1 MEEFK
6 KLSENLKTLRKDYGY
21 TQKEIADKLGITYQ
35 SYQAYERGIAVPN
48 LKNFIRLAEI
58 YDVSM
63 DFLIGKKDIWT
74 EEKHRYRPL

>member
-1 MEEFK
+1 MTDIEIAN
-6 KLSENLKTLRKDYGY
+6 SVQIRPIT
-21 TQKEIADKLGITYQ
+21 EIADKLGITYQ

-63 DFLIGKKDIWT
+63 DFLIGKKDI
-74 EEKHRYRPL
+74 

>member
-35 SYQAYERGIAVPN
+35 SYQAYER
-48 LKNFIRLAEI
+48 LAEI

-63 DFLIGKKDIWT
+63 DFLIGKKDI
-74 EEKHRYRPL
+74 

>member
-63 DFLIGKKDIWT
+63 DFLIGKKDI
-74 EEKHRYRPL
+74 

>member
-35 SYQAYERGIAVPN
+35 
-48 LKNFIRLAEI
+48 
-58 YDVSM
+58 
-63 DFLIGKKDIWT
+63 FLI
-74 EEKHRYRPL
+74 